1 MQTST
6 SERDDGLVRRDG
18 RSFNACLTLSAPS
31 GLCGFTE
38 ALCARLRKS
47 RRPTE
52 KGMPLSLELTLRRS
66 GIESDIGAKMK
77 GGYVLYILDGCIEKG
92 ERLHS
97 SFISHT

>member
-6 SERDDGLVRRDG
+6 SERDDGLDRRDKG
-18 RSFNACLTLSAPS
+18 SFVAGLALSAPS

-52 KGMPLSLELTLRRS
+52 KGMPFCLELALRPS
-66 GIESDIGAKMK
+66 GIESDIGARMK
-77 GGYVLYILDGCIEKG
+77 GHYLLY
-92 ERLHS
+92 
-97 SFISHT
+97 